1 MAKLFLSYAREDAEK
16 ARQLIRLLKAEGH
29 NVWWDDTIKGGES
42 FSREIELALTDA
54 DAVLVLW
61 SQVSVQSSWVRD
73 EAAFGRDAG
82 KLVPLSL
89 DQTAPPLG
97 FRQFQ
102 SIDLAG
108 WSGRR
113 KPPRFDRLI
122 QSIAGVAGRDIES
135 EPQQRQPRIRTHSA
149 LARTGTMASA
159 GLLALAVAG
168 YAVWRGSH
176 GPSYAVA
183 VVPSASMGDR
193 NMNRTYAAS
202 IGSDIAT
209 LLAAQAQNA
218 SVLDAS
224 AGEPHG
230 DDFRFTVAV
239 AAHGPAAEASTSL
252 SVPKERRI
260 IWSQDWTV
268 PDLSKTDLKQQMAFA
283 ASRAL
288 ECALEGINGGLR
300 GSLVNS
306 YVTACAEFSAGD
318 QPDNDLVGIFTQIVK
333 QAPDFAPAWANL
345 AVLYGSQVV
354 GLIYQ
359 DRPVPADLRRQ
370 TIAAIQNARRLNP
383 NSGKAYMAEGALAG
397 KDKLA
402 HLKMMERAVEVEPNT
417 AMLHAVLAHHLRAV
431 GRMNESIDQA
441 QQAVALDPLS
451 PGARAGYVR
460 ALMEGGR
467 PAQAADELAKAQRIW
482 PNAPSI
488 RQAALGLNAFYGDP
502 KRAEQLLSTVD
513 WDEEG
518 LARFRIF
525 LRARE
530 DPTAANIAATLAN
543 SKAVAMANPVNVSD
557 YASALA
563 MFGKTDEAF
572 GVLRDPKYHTFVD
585 SSTLFLPEFK
595 QVRADPRF
603 MAIAADAGLIK
614 YWKVSGR
621 WPDYCSRPGL
631 SYDCRKEAAKY
642 G

>member
-16 ARQLIRLLKAEGH
+16 ARQLTRLLKAEGH

-42 FSREIELALTDA
+42 FSREIEQALANA

-61 SQVSVQSSWVRD
+61 SQDSVQSSWVRD

-82 KLVPLSL
+82 KLVPLNL

-97 FRQFQ
+97 FRQLQ
-102 SIDLAG
+102 SIDLTG

-113 KPPRFDRLI
+113 KPARFDRLI
-122 QSIAGVAGRDIES
+122 QSIAAVAGREIES
-135 EPQQRQPRIRTHSA
+135 EPQPRQPRIRTYSA

-159 GLLALAVAG
+159 GLLVLAVGGLALWWG
-168 YAVWRGSH
+168 NH
-176 GPSYAVA
+176 GPSYTVA

-209 LLAAQAQNA
+209 LLAARAQNA

-224 AGEPHG
+224 AGEPRG
-230 DDFRFTVAV
+230 DDFRFNVAV
-239 AAHGPAAEASTSL
+239 AAHGPAVEASASL

-260 IWSQDWTV
+260 IWSQDWAV
-268 PDLSKTDLKQQMAFA
+268 ADLSKTDLKQQMAFA

-288 ECALEGINGGLR
+288 ECALEGMDGGLR

-318 QPDNDLVGIFTQIVK
+318 QPESDLVGIFTQIVK
-333 QAPDFAPAWANL
+333 KAPDFAPAWADL
-345 AVLYGSQVV
+345 AVLYGSQVLE
-354 GLIYQ
+354 LIEQ
-359 DRPVPADLRRQ
+359 AQPVPAELRQ
-370 TIAAIQNARRLNP
+370 QATTAIDNARRLNP
-383 NSGKAYMAEGALAG
+383 RSGKAYMAEGALAG

-402 HLKMMERAVEVEPNT
+402 HLGKMERAVEVEPNT
-417 AMLHAVLAHHLRAV
+417 AMLHAVLAFHLRTV

-441 QQAVALDPLS
+441 QRAVALDPLS
-451 PGARAGYVR
+451 PGARASYVR

-467 PAQAADELAKAQRIW
+467 LTQAADELAKAERLW
-482 PNAPSI
+482 PNAVSI
-488 RQAALGLNAFYGDP
+488 RQANLGFNIDYGDP
-502 KRAEQLLSTVD
+502 KRAEQLLSTLNS
-513 WDEEG
+513 DEEHMTR
-518 LARFRIF
+518 LRTY

-530 DPTAANIAATLAN
+530 NPTTANIEATIAN
-543 SKAVAMANPVNVSD
+543 YKAVAEANPARVNGYVSV
-557 YASALA
+557 LA
-563 MFGKTDEAF
+563 MFGKTDGVFA
-572 GVLRDPKYHTFVD
+572 VLRDPKYRRFVD
-585 SSTLFLPEFK
+585 SSALFLPEFK
-595 QVRADPRF
+595 QVRADARF
-603 MAIAADAGLIK
+603 MALVADSGLVK
-614 YWKVSGR
+614 YWTVSGH

-642 G
+642 V